1 MVLLKNSR
9 FQLIFLYALL
19 LPVLVVRILA
29 ESTNYCTPDSV
40 YYLEVANNILLGKG
54 AVGPKVFD
62 FNEDENLLA
71 PLYHSTPFGKP
82 DQYEPYYFSVWPLGY
97 PVAIAAVSLITG
109 LDVLWASKLLNFI
122 LLGLDFYLL
131 WLLFGKRAELIF
143 FYFCSFTMLE
153 ILSYTWSENLY
164 LSFFLLLLVALK
176 KIHLSTN
183 LHNITI
189 ACLSLALIG
198 MSLARYASL
207 IYFCF
212 VTATMLRYFILKKYL
227 QTISLFSG
235 LLISS
240 MAIGIYL
247 YINYLKSGYISGMP
261 RMDTQEF
268 SAFELTKTFFTG
280 LYNQLHIIKQFR
292 YEGTVDFI
300 YYCIL
305 SIAQLMLIGLVYRKM
320 KDGNLVNTSDYISK
334 LMAWFGFGYL
344 IFLVV
349 TTAISTIDP
358 FDYRTLLPFSFPIF
372 ALILMWVQTNLEK
385 LNEHSILTIIKLFFL
400 CSLLLNLPKAYL
412 YNFLFS

>member
-1 MVLLKNSR
+1 MLLKNSR
-9 FQLIFLYALL
+9 FQPILLYALL
-19 LPVLVVRILA
+19 LPVLVLRILA

-40 YYLEVANNILLGKG
+40 YYLEVANNIILGKG

-62 FNEDENLLA
+62 FNEDDNLLA

-122 LLGLDFYLL
+122 LLGLDLYLL
-131 WLLFGKRAELIF
+131 WLLFGKRAEFIF

-183 LHNITI
+183 LNYITI
-189 ACLSLALIG
+189 AYLSLALIG

-207 IYFCF
+207 IYFFF

-235 LLISS
+235 LLIGT

-268 SAFELTKTFFTG
+268 NAIELSKAFFKG

-300 YYCIL
+300 FYCIL

-372 ALILMWVQTNLEK
+372 SLILMWVQTNLEK
-385 LNEHSILTIIKLFFL
+385 LNEHSTLTIIKLFFL